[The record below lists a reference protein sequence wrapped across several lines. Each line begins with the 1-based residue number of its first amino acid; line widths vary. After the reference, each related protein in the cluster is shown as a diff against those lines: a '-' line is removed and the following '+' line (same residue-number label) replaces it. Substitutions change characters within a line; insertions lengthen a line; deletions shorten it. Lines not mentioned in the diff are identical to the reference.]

1 MSATENLTLPNTRAF
16 LRPFTRLLNLQ
27 AEEAATMG
35 WMNRAGV
42 VPPLPRQR
50 FEAFSGGNQQ
60 KLVYGRSVRLM
71 PKILVLDEP
80 TRGVDVGAVADLYQ
94 IIREQAAGGAAVLLM
109 SSEWEDLPRVC
120 HRVIVLDRGRTVA
133 ELSGAQLTFEHIASV
148 AYGHLTT
155 ADHSEEGSPS

>member
-1 MSATENLTLPNTRAF
+1 MSATENLTLPDTRSF
-16 LRPFTRLLNLQ
+16 LRRFTRLLNLQ
-27 AEEAATMG
+27 AEKAATME
-35 WMNRAGV
+35 WMTRAQV
-42 VPPLPRQR
+42 VPPQPLQR

-60 KLVYGRSVRLM
+60 KLVYGRSVRLS

-94 IIREQAAGGAAVLLM
+94 IIREQAARGAAVVLM

-148 AYGHLTT
+148 AYGQLTPT
-155 ADHSEEGSPS
+155 DRTEEGPSS